1 MPRALVCYAE
11 GNEAEHCSK
20 GMDAWPRPP
29 LLLEVPGG
37 SLQLARR
44 LRIPAL
50 FCSLAVLLCALLS
63 RPYAATGICDDG
75 SYILIAR
82 TLAETG
88 HVVYNGGPTAMLGW
102 QLYLGA
108 AFIRLFGFSFTT
120 VRMSTLFVGML
131 TAFLLQRSMV
141 RAGIRECNAAFAT
154 LALVVSPLYLML
166 SVTYMS
172 DIFGLLAVVVCLYGC
187 LRALEAA
194 QRLSSLPDGRS
205 AASLGDPPS
214 ALADES
220 RSSSLASKSL
230 PVLSW
235 LCFAVAANVVLGTA
249 RQVAWLGALVMV
261 PSALY
266 LFNAISPM
274 SSRRRILLGGFA
286 VSLTG
291 ALCVLGLMLW
301 FSRQPYNLPEPIS
314 FSFFPVIRTLVGL
327 DHFLLDLPFLLLPI
341 VALFIPEIWGL
352 GKTKPLALAGLLL
365 GYFLAGFQ
373 LRHPQRLFLLEPTI
387 GDWVSDLGLYTP
399 ITNGAPPVFLNT
411 GLRVLLTVASVC
423 GLIGLISAFI
433 SRRNPERLRTSSEPP
448 RAEQSPRAV
457 SGRQLLLL
465 TVPFAVAY
473 LLLLVHRAQYGLMDR
488 YALELLPLAALLT
501 VRCYQDRIRT
511 RLPVAG
517 WALIAVMAVYAVT
530 LTHNGFTIYRAVV
543 SLSAELR
550 SAGIPDTE
558 VDYGWPYNF
567 VTELRH
573 SSHLND
579 PRILVPS
586 HAYQAVS
593 PPPLP
598 PGCEMHA
605 FRHTP
610 HIHPVYG
617 LSFQPDLCYG
627 LAPFAPAHFSRWPHR
642 APGTL
647 YVVRFTPPGRLPP
660 GLP

>member
-1 MPRALVCYAE
+1 MPRALICYAE
-11 GNEAEHCSK
+11 GNEAEHSSK
-20 GMDAWPRPP
+20 GMETWPRSP
-29 LLLEVPGG
+29 LHLEVSGG
-37 SLQLARR
+37 SLQLARS

-50 FCSLAVLLCALLS
+50 LCALAVLLCALLS
-63 RPYAATGICDDG
+63 RPYAAMGICDDG
-75 SYILIAR
+75 SYVLMAH
-82 TLAETG
+82 TLAKTERL
-88 HVVYNGGPTAMLGW
+88 VYNGGPTAMLGW

-131 TAFLLQRSMV
+131 TAFLLQRTMV
-141 RAGIRECNAAFAT
+141 RAGIREWNATFGT

-187 LRALEAA
+187 LRAVEAG
-194 QRLSSLPDGRS
+194 QRPSSWSDGLS
-205 AASLGDPPS
+205 ASLLIDGFSGHSGENRSPS
-214 ALADES
+214 N
-220 RSSSLASKSL
+220 ASKDFS
-230 PVLSW
+230 VLLW

-249 RQVAWLGALVMV
+249 RQIAWLGALVMV
-261 PSALY
+261 PSTLY
-266 LFNAISPM
+266 LLRSTLPER
-274 SSRRRILLGGFA
+274 SRRRVLLGGVTA
-286 VSLTG
+286 SLIG
-291 ALCVLGLMLW
+291 ALCVLVCMLW

-314 FSFFPVIRTLVGL
+314 FSFFPVARTLVGL
-327 DHFLLDLPFLLLPI
+327 DHFLLDFPFLLLPI
-341 VALFIPEIWGL
+341 VALFIPEIWNL
-352 GKTKPLALAGLLL
+352 GKTKPLALAGILL

-399 ITNGAPPVFLNT
+399 VTNGAPPVFLNM
-411 GLRVLLTVASVC
+411 GLRILLTVVSVC
-423 GLIGLISAFI
+423 GLIGLISALI
-433 SRRNPERLRTSSEPP
+433 YRQGPERLCTSSELPHGEQP
-448 RAEQSPRAV
+448 RQIV
-457 SGRQLLLL
+457 SARQLLVLIA
-465 TVPFAVAY
+465 PFVIAY

-488 YALELLPLAALLT
+488 YALELLPLAALLI
-501 VRCYQDRIRT
+501 VRYYQDRIRT
-511 RLPVAG
+511 RLPAAG
-517 WALIAVMAVYAVT
+517 WALIAVMAVYAVA

-550 SAGIPDTE
+550 SAGVPDTD

-573 SSHLND
+573 SDHLND

-586 HAYQAVS
+586 HAYQAVN
-593 PPPLP
+593 PPLLP

-610 HIHPVYG
+610 HVRPVYG
-617 LSFQPDLCYG
+617 LSFQPNLCYG

-642 APGTL
+642 TPGSL
-647 YVVRFTPPGRLPP
+647 YVVRFAPPGRLPP